1 MLPPGSVPL
10 AHPRVGDARI
20 LVLPHPHS
28 GVPSYFALSD
38 TDARLYEVLVVRPD
52 APHARSWFVGHG
64 DGTARPDAPG
74 AVVRDGALRVLSPID
89 PIFVL
94 LGLLADVDARH
105 FRPLD
110 DLAESAAELHARR
123 RAASVP
129 DGGEAR
135 PWPDIAPFMMHSAM
149 AAHLPRL
156 CDTQSEAAA
165 DAGCVYRLSWDK
177 IGAELDAKRARLA
190 QSAVCDAAPETLG
203 RQVRKALTNAHTA
216 TDAEVA
222 AAQAEA
228 ARAMVLAYCPPSVAA
243 HWGA

>member
-10 AHPRVGDARI
+10 AHPCVGDARM

-28 GVPSYFALSD
+28 GVPSYFVLSEA
-38 TDARLYEVLVVRPD
+38 DARLYEVLIVRPD
-52 APHARSWFVGHG
+52 APHARSWFVGHA
-64 DGTARPDAPG
+64 DGAPRSDAPG
-74 AVVRDGALRVLSPID
+74 AVVRDGALRILSPID
-89 PIFVL
+89 PLFVL

-105 FRPLD
+105 FCPLD

-135 PWPDIAPFMMHSAM
+135 PWPDIVPFVMHNAM
-149 AAHLPRL
+149 AEHLPRL

-165 DAGCVYRLSWDK
+165 DTGCVYRLSMPK
-177 IGAELDAKRARLA
+177 IHAELDAKRARLA
-190 QSAVCDAAPETLG
+190 QSAVCDAAPETFG
-203 RQVRKALTNAHTA
+203 RQVRKALTNAHSA

-222 AAQAEA
+222 AAQADT

-243 HWGA
+243 GWVA